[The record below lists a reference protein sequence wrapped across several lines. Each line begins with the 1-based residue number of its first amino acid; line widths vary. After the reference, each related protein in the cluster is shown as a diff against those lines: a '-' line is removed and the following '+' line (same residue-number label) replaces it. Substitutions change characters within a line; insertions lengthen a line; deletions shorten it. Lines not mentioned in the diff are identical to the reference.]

1 MLIRVIRG
9 QVEYFLSMKINLVQ
23 DSYGKS
29 AIRIAKISRRKEE
42 HDFKEIHV
50 NIQLEGDFETVYTEG
65 SNKNVL
71 PTDTMK
77 NTVFALAKDHDL
89 ATIEDFGLH
98 LTDHFLSN
106 NPQVSAVT
114 IDLAQVRWE
123 RMKNDE
129 TWEPH
134 TYIGGGNEQQT
145 TTVRRTRDGVTVN
158 SGLRGVRILKTT
170 NSGFEGYI
178 VEKFTTLPPTA
189 DRILATE
196 MEAVWTY
203 ENAQDL
209 DFQKLRT
216 SIRAELLTTFA
227 NHHSYSV
234 QESLYLMGQSVLENV
249 GEVIEIN
256 FKLPNLHY
264 LPINLKP
271 FGMDNHNDVFVASGD
286 AFGYITGTLR
296 REI

>member
-1 MLIRVIRG
+1 MI
-9 QVEYFLSMKINLVQ
+9 INLIQ

-29 AIRIAKISRRKEE
+29 NIRVAKITRHADG

-98 LTDHFLSN
+98 LSDHFLSN
-106 NPQVSAVT
+106 NPQVSAVI

-123 RMKNDE
+123 RMKNGE
-129 TWEPH
+129 SLEPY
-134 TYIGGGNEQQT
+134 TYISGGNEQQT
-145 TTVRRTRDGVTVN
+145 TTIRRNRDGVSVR
-158 SGLRGVRILKTT
+158 SGLQGVRILKTT
-170 NSGFEGYI
+170 KSGFEGYI
-178 VEKFTTLPPTA
+178 VDKFTTLPPTA

-196 MEAVWTY
+196 MAAVWTY
-203 ENAQDL
+203 EKPQNL

-216 SIRAELLTTFA
+216 LIRAELLQIFA

-234 QESLYLMGQSVLENV
+234 QESLYLMGESVLKNV
-249 GEVIEIN
+249 AEVIEIN

-296 REI
+296 REN

>member
-1 MLIRVIRG
+1 VSFQPLIRLIH
-9 QVEYFLSMKINLVQ
+9 QFLSMKINLIQ

-29 AIRIAKISRRKEE
+29 AIRLAKVTRHKDG

-123 RMKNDE
+123 RMTNGE
-129 TWEPH
+129 TIEPY
-134 TYIGGGNEQQT
+134 TYINGGNEQQT
-145 TTVRRTRDGVTVN
+145 TTVRRTRDGIKVS

-170 NSGFEGYI
+170 KSGFEGYI
-178 VEKFTTLPPTA
+178 VEQFTTLPPTA

-196 MEAVWTY
+196 MEAVWQY
-203 ENAQDL
+203 ENPQSL
-209 DFQKLRT
+209 DYQKLRT
-216 SIRAELLTTFA
+216 LIRGELLMTFA

-234 QESLYLMGQSVLENV
+234 QESLYLMGESVLKNV
-249 GEVIEIN
+249 EEVIEIN

-271 FGMDNHNDVFVASGD
+271 FGMENHNDVFVASGD